1 MEMVNI
7 MDQYISSVSV
17 DDLEPYTYDTFARI
31 WLRYADFY
39 RDREAY
45 FDWAISLYQPSEA

>member
-1 MEMVNI
+1 